1 MWGVRLGVG
10 RSEIR
15 VLEGDLE
22 SGYLVKG
29 LYGEVS
35 GSHFSTYFFPLQ
47 GERGVKGACGL
58 DGEKGDKVRRW
69 WACGR
74 LWGLGLRLTL
84 PPDAC
89 REKLVPRAALGWQ
102 DAREIR

>member
-1 MWGVRLGVG
+1 ML
-10 RSEIR
+10 
-15 VLEGDLE
+15 LE
-22 SGYLVKG
+22 
-29 LYGEVS
+29 
-35 GSHFSTYFFPLQ
+35 
-47 GERGVKGACGL
+47 RNR
-58 DGEKGDKVRRW
+58 DKVRRW